1 MEQILFMLFAAS
13 LGIGGY
19 SLMARASLR
28 SLMPSLVVGV
38 LGTGVYLVSLEVG
51 LPEFASNLF
60 GATVIYIGCAI
71 SAKLFKAPTT
81 IFLIPAQIILV
92 PGKYLYHTFS
102 HLLADEYMLA
112 WESCL
117 TTFEVSA
124 GIACGLVSGLI
135 IYSLFIG
142 VQKSFSKIKAK
153 KLIDSEK

>member
-1 MEQILFMLFAAS
+1 MEHILFMLFAAA

-38 LGTGVYLVSLEVG
+38 IGTGIYLLSLECG
-51 LPEFASNLF
+51 LPEFASNLL
-60 GATVIYIGCAI
+60 GATFIYIGCAV

-117 TTFEVSA
+117 LTFEVSA
-124 GIACGLVSGLI
+124 GIACGLVCGLI
-135 IYSLFIG
+135 LYSLFMG
-142 VQKSFSKIKAK
+142 VLGSTAGLFK
-153 KLIDSEK
+153 KKT

>member
-1 MEQILFMLFAAS
+1 MEHIAFLLFAAS

-28 SLMPSLVVGV
+28 SLLPSVVVGTI
-38 LGTGVYLVSLEVG
+38 GTGIYLISLEIG

-60 GATVIYIGCAI
+60 GATIIYIGCAI

-92 PGKYLYHTFS
+92 PGKYLYQTFS
-102 HLLADEYMLA
+102 NLLADEYALA

-117 TTFEVSA
+117 TAFEVSA
-124 GIACGLVSGLI
+124 GIACGLVCGLI
-135 IYSLFIG
+135 IYSISLSI
-142 VQKSFSKIKAK
+142 QKVTVKLLK
-153 KLIDSEK
+153 KE

>member
-1 MEQILFMLFAAS
+1 MEHILFMLFAAS

-28 SLMPSLVVGV
+28 SLLPSLVVGV
-38 LGTGVYLVSLEVG
+38 IGTGVYLVSLG
-51 LPEFASNLF
+51 LGIREFASNLF

-92 PGKYLYHTFS
+92 PGKYLYNTFS
-102 HLLADEYMLA
+102 YLLIDEYMMA

-117 TTFEVSA
+117 STFEVSA
-124 GIACGLVSGLI
+124 GIACGLVCGLVIFSLASSIQKPILKI
-135 IYSLFIG
+135 I
-142 VQKSFSKIKAK
+142 K
-153 KLIDSEK
+153 KTKNS

>member
-1 MEQILFMLFAAS
+1 MEHILFMLFAAAV
-13 LGIGGY
+13 GIGGY

-28 SLMPSLVVGV
+28 SLLPSLVVGV
-38 LGTGVYLVSLEVG
+38 IGTGVYLISLEFG
-51 LPEFASNLF
+51 LPEFASNFF
-60 GATVIYIGCAI
+60 GATLIYIGCAI

-117 TTFEVSA
+117 LTFEVSA
-124 GIACGLVSGLI
+124 GIACGLVCGLI
-135 IYSLFIG
+135 VYSLIISIKRPIAG
-142 VQKSFSKIKAK
+142 LIRKI
-153 KLIDSEK
+153 

>member
-1 MEQILFMLFAAS
+1 MEHILFMLFAAA

-28 SLMPSLVVGV
+28 SLLPSLVVGV
-38 LGTGVYLVSLEVG
+38 MGTGVYLIALEFG

-71 SAKLFKAPTT
+71 SAKIFKAPTT

-102 HLLADEYMLA
+102 NLLADEYALA

-117 TTFEVSA
+117 LTFEVSA
-124 GIACGLVSGLI
+124 GIACGLVCGLI
-135 IYSLFIG
+135 IYSIATGIIKSTGKLF
-142 VQKSFSKIKAK
+142 KRST
-153 KLIDSEK
+153 

>member
-1 MEQILFMLFAAS
+1 MEHILFMLFAAA

-38 LGTGVYLVSLEVG
+38 IGTGIYLLSLECG
-51 LPEFASNLF
+51 LPEFASNLL
-60 GATVIYIGCAI
+60 GATFIYIGCAV

-81 IFLIPAQIILV
+81 IFLIPAQISLV

-117 TTFEVSA
+117 LTFEVSA
-124 GIACGLVSGLI
+124 GIACGLVCGLI
-135 IYSLFIG
+135 LYSLFMG
-142 VQKSFSKIKAK
+142 VLGSAAGLFK
-153 KLIDSEK
+153 KKT

>member
-1 MEQILFMLFAAS
+1 MDHILFMLFAAA

-28 SLMPSLVVGV
+28 SLLPSLVVGV
-38 LGTGVYLVSLEVG
+38 IGTGVYLISLECG
-51 LPEFASNLF
+51 LPEFASNLL
-60 GATVIYIGCAI
+60 GATFIYIGCAV

-112 WESCL
+112 WESFL
-117 TTFEVSA
+117 LTFEVSA
-124 GIACGLVSGLI
+124 GIACGLVCGLI
-135 IYSLFIG
+135 LYSLFLGAQRSIG
-142 VQKSFSKIKAK
+142 RWVGKKS
-153 KLIDSEK
+153 

>member
-1 MEQILFMLFAAS
+1 MEHILFMLFAAA

-38 LGTGVYLVSLEVG
+38 IGTGIYLVSLECG
-51 LPEFASNLF
+51 LPEFASNLL
-60 GATVIYIGCAI
+60 GATFIYIGCAV

-117 TTFEVSA
+117 LTFEVSA
-124 GIACGLVSGLI
+124 GIACGLVCGLI
-135 IYSLFIG
+135 LYSLFMG
-142 VQKSFSKIKAK
+142 VLGSTAGLFK
-153 KLIDSEK
+153 KKT

>member
-1 MEQILFMLFAAS
+1 MEHILFMLFAAAVG
-13 LGIGGY
+13 LGGY

-28 SLMPSLVVGV
+28 SLLPSLVVGV
-38 LGTGVYLVSLEVG
+38 IGTGVYLVSLEFG
-51 LPEFASNLF
+51 LPEFASNFF
-60 GATVIYIGCAI
+60 GATLIYIGCAI

-117 TTFEVSA
+117 LTFEVSA
-124 GIACGLVSGLI
+124 GIACGLVCGLI
-135 IYSLFIG
+135 VYSLIISIKRPIAG
-142 VQKSFSKIKAK
+142 LIRKI
-153 KLIDSEK
+153 

>member
-1 MEQILFMLFAAS
+1 MEHILFMLFAAA

-28 SLMPSLVVGV
+28 SLLPSLVVGV
-38 LGTGVYLVSLEVG
+38 IGTGVYLISLELS
-51 LPEFASNLF
+51 LPEFASNLL

-71 SAKLFKAPTT
+71 AAKLFKAPTT

-117 TTFEVSA
+117 LTFEVSA
-124 GIACGLVSGLI
+124 GIACGLVCGLI
-135 IYSLFIG
+135 IFSIATSI
-142 VQKSFSKIKAK
+142 QKPIV
-153 KLIDSEK
+153 KLIKKH

>member
-1 MEQILFMLFAAS
+1 MEHILFMLFAAAV
-13 LGIGGY
+13 GIGGY

-28 SLMPSLVVGV
+28 SLLPSLVVGV
-38 LGTGVYLVSLEVG
+38 IGTGVYLISLEFG
-51 LPEFASNLF
+51 LPEFASNFF
-60 GATVIYIGCAI
+60 GATLIYIGCAI

-117 TTFEVSA
+117 LTFEVSA
-124 GIACGLVSGLI
+124 GIACGLVCGLI
-135 IYSLFIG
+135 VYSLII
-142 VQKSFSKIKAK
+142 SIKRPIAGMIRK
-153 KLIDSEK
+153 R